1 MFARRRIGR
10 RVMRRTARR
19 MFFRMALAEEDV
31 KMIEKETGQPADS
44 LAENQLLSAMQKLGI
59 KKLELDDD
67 S

>member
-19 MFFRMALAEEDV
+19 MFFRMALAEDDV
-31 KMIEKETGQPADS
+31 KMIEKETSQPADS
-44 LAENQLLSAMQKLGI
+44 LTESQLLSAMQKLGI